1 MVSEKKSGKGDDYP
15 MTIAAFF
22 KYVEIQ
28 TKVASVFPYLVGT
41 LYALYRFD
49 TFDMPAAL
57 LMLGSLLLID
67 MATTAVNNY
76 QDYRKAKMKE
86 GYGYEVHNA
95 VVAHGLSKKEA
106 LGTIAGLLAAAAFL
120 GILLVLRTGPLTLLI
135 GMIAAGIGML
145 YSFGPAS
152 INRTP
157 YGEAI
162 SGITM
167 GFGIVF
173 LVVYIHAGPTVASL
187 TLKTGLWS
195 LTVDPQELLGLILV
209 SLPLVTGIANIMLAN
224 NLCDLEEDAHNH
236 RLTLVVAIG
245 RERGLVLF
253 KWLYITGFVGTVA
266 ASIVGF
272 LPLFGVIL
280 SLVLIPI
287 LKNVATF
294 SADPHKGR
302 TFVLAVKNFV
312 LSAAGLIA
320 VLAVAWLAGW

>member
-1 MVSEKKSGKGDDYP
+1 
-15 MTIAAFF
+15 MTVAAFF

-49 TFDMPAAL
+49 TFDGPAAL

-76 QDYRKAKMKE
+76 QDYRKAKLKE

-95 VVAHGLSKKEA
+95 VVAHGLSRKEA
-106 LGTIAGLLAAAAFL
+106 LGTIFGLLAAALVL

-135 GMIAAGIGML
+135 GIIAAGIGML

-173 LVVYIHAGPTVASL
+173 LLAYVHAGERIASL
-187 TLKTGLWS
+187 VLRTGRWS

-224 NLCDLEEDAHNH
+224 NLCDLEEDERNH

-245 RERGLVLF
+245 RKRGLVLF
-253 KWLYITGFVGTVA
+253 KWLYVAGFAGTALA
-266 ASIVGF
+266 AVLGF
-272 LPLFGVIL
+272 LPIFALL
-280 SLVLIPI
+280 LPLALVPI
-287 LKNVATF
+287 LKNVSVF

-312 LSAAGLIA
+312 LSALGLIV
-320 VLAVAWLAGW
+320 VLGLGLFVGR

>member
-1 MVSEKKSGKGDDYP
+1 

-28 TKVASVFPYLVGT
+28 TKVASIFPYLVGT

-49 TFDMPAAL
+49 TFDGSAAL
-57 LMLGSLLLID
+57 LMLFSLLLID

-76 QDYRKAKMKE
+76 QDYRKAKLTE

-95 VVAHGLSKKEA
+95 VVAHGLSRREA
-106 LGTIAGLLAAAAFL
+106 LGTIAGLLVVAALL
-120 GILLVLRTGPLTLLI
+120 GILLVLRTGPLTLLVGMMAAAI
-135 GMIAAGIGML
+135 GMM

-173 LVVYIHAGPTVASL
+173 LVTYIHAGEMVASL
-187 TLKTGLWS
+187 ILRTGHWS
-195 LTVDPQELLGLILV
+195 LAVDPQEVLGLILV

-224 NLCDLEEDAHNH
+224 NLCDVEEDERNH

-245 RERGLVLF
+245 REKGLVLF
-253 KWLYITGFVGTVA
+253 KWLYIAGFAGTVA
-266 ASIVGF
+266 ASIAGF

-280 SLVLIPI
+280 ALSLVPI

-294 SADPHKGR
+294 AADPHKGR
-302 TFVLAVKNFV
+302 TFILAVKNFV
-312 LSAAGLIA
+312 LSALGLIA

>member
-1 MVSEKKSGKGDDYP
+1 

-49 TFDMPAAL
+49 TFDGPAAL

-76 QDYRKAKMKE
+76 QDYRKAKLKE
-86 GYGYEVHNA
+86 GYGYEIHNA
-95 VVAHGLSKKEA
+95 VVAHGLSRKEA
-106 LGTIAGLLAAAAFL
+106 LGTIFGLLAAALVL

-135 GMIAAGIGML
+135 GIIAAGIGML

-173 LVVYIHAGPTVASL
+173 LLAYVHAGEMIASL
-187 TLKTGLWS
+187 VLGTGRWS
-195 LTVDPQELLGLILV
+195 LTVDPQELLGLILI

-224 NLCDLEEDAHNH
+224 NLCDLEEDERNH

-245 RERGLVLF
+245 RKRGLVLF
-253 KWLYITGFVGTVA
+253 KWLYVAGFAGTALA
-266 ASIVGF
+266 AVLGF
-272 LPLFGVIL
+272 LPIFALL
-280 SLVLIPI
+280 LPLALVPI
-287 LKNVATF
+287 LKNVSVF

-312 LSAAGLIA
+312 LSALGLIV
-320 VLAVAWLAGW
+320 VLGLGLFVGR